1 MLAVSV
7 VAAMAE
13 AVAVVVAMVAAVVV
27 MVSAV
32 VVRAATAVAVA
43 LKIYY
48 LWGDKDDYGSM
59 FAVFVVF
66 VVAAYSTRLSA

>member
-1 MLAVSV
+1 V
-7 VAAMAE
+7 AE

-32 VVRAATAVAVA
+32 VVMAATAVA

>member
-1 MLAVSV
+1 MLVVSA
-7 VAAMAE
+7 VAAVAE
-13 AVAVVVAMVAAVVV
+13 AVAVVAAVVAAVVV

-32 VVRAATAVAVA
+32 VVMAATAVA

-48 LWGDKDDYGSM
+48 LWGDKDGYGSM

>member
-1 MLAVSV
+1 MLAVSGV
-7 VAAMAE
+7 VAVAE
-13 AVAVVVAMVAAVVV
+13 AVAGVVAMVAAVVV
-27 MVSAV
+27 MV
-32 VVRAATAVAVA
+32 ATAAAVAA

>member
-1 MLAVSV
+1 MLAVSA
-7 VAAMAE
+7 VAAVAE
-13 AVAVVVAMVAAVVV
+13 AVAVVAAVVAAVVV

-32 VVRAATAVAVA
+32 VVMAATAVA

-48 LWGDKDDYGSM
+48 LWGDKDGYGSM